1 MKTFWFVLTIL
12 ALIWYIFVT
21 AYVGF
26 KGIADI
32 KQMLKRLEAQ
42 KIEDDEN
49 NFQ

>member
-12 ALIWYIFVT
+12 SLIWYIIVT

-32 KQMLKRLEAQ
+32 KQMLKRLEE
-42 KIEDDEN
+42 KKGD
-49 NFQ
+49 

>member
-12 ALIWYIFVT
+12 ALIWYILVT

-32 KQMLKRLEAQ
+32 KQMLKRLENQ
-42 KIEDDEN
+42 KND
-49 NFQ
+49 